1 MKLVVGLG
9 NPGPEY
15 VGTRHNL
22 GFVVLAELATKTGIR
37 LCEKRFKG
45 LFGKGRW
52 ASEAVALL
60 EPMTFMNL
68 SGRSVNAARC
78 ELDVMPRDVVV
89 IYDDVDFPLG
99 TVRVAERGS
108 DGGHKGVRSILDEM
122 ETDEFARVR
131 VGIGRPAPRGDVVE
145 WVLGRFEEHELMARD
160 QAVERAVEAV
170 ETIVRRGTTA
180 AMNQFNR
187 R

>member
-9 NPGPEY
+9 NPGREY
-15 VGTRHNL
+15 EGTRHNVGFMVIEALASKAGISL
-22 GFVVLAELATKTGIR
+22 G
-37 LCEKRFKG
+37 EKRFKG
-45 LFGKGRW
+45 IFGKGRL
-52 ASEAVALL
+52 ASETVAFL
-60 EPMTFMNL
+60 EPMTFMNA
-68 SGRSVNAARC
+68 SGRSVNGARQ
-78 ELDVMPRDVVV
+78 ELDVVPQDVVV

-99 TVRVAERGS
+99 TVRVAQRGS

-122 ETDEFARVR
+122 QTDEFVRVR
-131 VGIGRPAPRGDVVE
+131 VGIGRPAARGDVVD
-145 WVLGRFEEHELMARD
+145 WVLGRFEGDELEARD
-160 QAVERAVEAV
+160 RAVERAMEAV